1 MWRRSGTWSAKS
13 AASWP
18 TRTAWTRRRSRR
30 PSTSCSSPRSS
41 SSRWPTRRWRPTERA
56 ALHHRHR
63 RRVLARPR
71 ISRKT
76 LRGNRVFPDF
86 VGKDAFEKKS
96 WWNEKKF
103 IQKKS
108 SDLIQKNT
116 YFWADCRQSKQLC
129 FFAFLAVF
137 VFSHGPSQVN
147 FLMKSVHF
155 YYPSFLCCLGV
166 LHSCCRHWQP
176 PLFWRLIFEP
186 WLKN

>member
-1 MWRRSGTWSAKS
+1 MWRRSETWSATS

-86 VGKDAFEKKS
+86 VGKDAFEK
-96 WWNEKKF
+96 NPDETKKNSF
-103 IQKKS
+103 RRNPRIWSKKMPIFGQIAASQNNFVS
-108 SDLIQKNT
+108 SFCWRCL
-116 YFWADCRQSKQLC
+116 
-129 FFAFLAVF
+129 FA
-137 VFSHGPSQVN
+137 SYGPSQVN

-166 LHSCCRHWQP
+166 LQSCCRHWQP

>member
-108 SDLIQKNT
+108 SDLIQKKT

-137 VFSHGPSQVN
+137 VCFTWTESSQFFN
-147 FLMKSVHF
+147 EICAFLLPQLSLLF
-155 YYPSFLCCLGV
+155 GCSPILL
-166 LHSCCRHWQP
+166 P
-176 PLFWRLIFEP
+176 PLATAVILETNFWTMA
-186 WLKN
+186 